1 MHRRRQPHM
10 QCPLFCPTARKP
22 LFASSSAIEG
32 LLEFS
37 QLEYVEPPRV
47 SRCFEW
53 PRAPGFEEKYNRA
66 PPPLMAQA
74 VACGGA

>member
-32 LLEFS
+32 LFEFS
-37 QLEYVEPPRV
+37 WFEFVEFPRV
-47 SRCFEW
+47 PRCFRW
-53 PRAPGFEEKYNRA
+53 PRDPGFEEKYNRA
-66 PPPLMAQA
+66 PPPLMAHA
-74 VACGGA
+74 VVCSGA